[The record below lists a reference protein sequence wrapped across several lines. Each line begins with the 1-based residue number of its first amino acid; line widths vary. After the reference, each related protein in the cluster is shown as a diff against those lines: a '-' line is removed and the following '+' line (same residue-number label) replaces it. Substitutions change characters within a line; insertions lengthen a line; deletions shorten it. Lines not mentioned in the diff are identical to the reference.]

1 MGLRISEGLQIEVG
15 DICAEKG
22 LLHIRNSKGN
32 KDRIV
37 NLPALACNAMRKWW
51 SIHHHPQL
59 LFPAI
64 QISYGKMSVRD
75 VHMDIGST
83 QSAIKKA
90 AHDCGLKKRVSSH
103 TLRHSYATHLLE
115 RNVSII
121 AVKHLL
127 GHACIKT
134 TEKYLHRTKIMNQ
147 DAVDVC
153 ESILSDL
160 EFSLRKQ

>member
-15 DICAEKG
+15 DICAEKSI
-22 LLHIRNSKGN
+22 LHIRNSKGN

-37 NLPALACNAMRKWW
+37 YLPTLACKAMRKWW
-51 SIHHHPQL
+51 SIHRHPKL

-64 QISYGKMSVRD
+64 QICHGKMSVRD
-75 VHMDIGST
+75 VHMDISST

-90 AHDCGLKKRVSSH
+90 VEDCGIKKRVSSH

-121 AVKHLL
+121 VVKKLL
-127 GHACIKT
+127 GHTCIKT
-134 TEKYLHRTKIMNQ
+134 TEKYLHRTEIMN
-147 DAVDVC
+147 DSASKVC
-153 ESILSDL
+153 ESIMNGLD
-160 EFSLRKQ
+160 FSLRQK

>member
-15 DICAEKG
+15 DICAEKN

-37 NLPALACNAMRKWW
+37 HLPTLTCKAMRKWW
-51 SIHHHPQL
+51 SVHRHPKL
-59 LFPAI
+59 LFSAI
-64 QISYGKMSVRD
+64 QVSYGKLSVRN
-75 VHMDIGST
+75 VHMDIGSA

-90 AHDCGLKKRVSSH
+90 VEDCGIKKRVSSH

-121 AVKHLL
+121 AVKKLL

-134 TEKYLHRTKIMNQ
+134 TEKYLHRTKIMN
-147 DAVDVC
+147 DSASEVC
-153 ESILSDL
+153 ESIMNDL
-160 EFSLRKQ
+160 DFSLRQK